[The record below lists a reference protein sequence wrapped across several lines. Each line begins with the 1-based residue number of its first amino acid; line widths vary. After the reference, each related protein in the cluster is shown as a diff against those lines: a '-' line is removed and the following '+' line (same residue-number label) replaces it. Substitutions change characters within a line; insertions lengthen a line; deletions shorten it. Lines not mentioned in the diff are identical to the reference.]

1 MYIHIPQGFNHYDKK
16 FKARV
21 LKLNC
26 CLYGLKNI
34 PWAFWKFMVNK
45 LEFCG
50 LKQSKLDPCLFIG
63 DTVIAVMHVDNILM
77 WSTEDQ
83 NMTDLIKFF
92 NTAGVDLEKENDAA
106 GFLGI

>member
-1 MYIHIPQGFNHYDKK
+1 M
-16 FKARV
+16 
-21 LKLNC
+21 
-26 CLYGLKNI
+26 
-34 PWAFWKFMVNK
+34 
-45 LEFCG
+45 
-50 LKQSKLDPCLFIG
+50 
-63 DTVIAVMHVDNILM
+63 MHVDNILM